1 MSNTMDTIL
10 ETNAA
15 VDVIRS
21 AESVRQAYDGKSDRP
36 RPEWV
41 RGLCPQC
48 GEELVSNCYYV
59 GGRGYLVMHE
69 CWASLQDNPTCG
81 YRKVL

>member
-1 MSNTMDTIL
+1 MDTIL

-15 VDVIRS
+15 V
-21 AESVRQAYDGKSDRP
+21 ESVRQTFDGSSDRP

-41 RGLCPQC
+41 RGQCPQC

-59 GGRGYLVMHE
+59 GGKGYLVTWD
-69 CWASLQDNPTCG
+69 CWASLGKDPTCR